1 MTYTE
6 WFFLALAVFG
16 VICGYVGLSSKEKT
30 DKENSRLREALQ
42 VEHNRAEY
50 FRKKAEHN
58 AVFDFEKVNGKKE
71 K

>member
-1 MTYTE
+1 MTITSY
-6 WFFLALAVFG
+6 FFLFWAV
-16 VICGYVGLSSKEKT
+16 VGLIGGIVGCNSAEKT
-30 DKENSRLREALQ
+30 KEENKRLRDALKI
-42 VEHNRAEY
+42 EHNRAEY

>member
-1 MTYTE
+1 MT
-6 WFFLALAVFG
+6 FIDLFCIFVVIFG
-16 VICGYVGLSSKEKT
+16 VICGWVGFSSKEKT
-30 DKENSRLREALQ
+30 DRENRRLREALQ
-42 VEHNRAEY
+42 IEHNRAEY